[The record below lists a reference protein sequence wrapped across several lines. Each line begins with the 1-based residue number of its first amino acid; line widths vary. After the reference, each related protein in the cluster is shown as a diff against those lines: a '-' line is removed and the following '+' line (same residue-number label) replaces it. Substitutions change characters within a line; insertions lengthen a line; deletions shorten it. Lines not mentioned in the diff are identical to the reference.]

1 MEYKGTDVE
10 EAIGN
15 ACAALNVAREEL
27 DIRIISTGSTGIFGL
42 GRKKAAV
49 QVSLK
54 KEGGHE
60 QKRPSPEKKVGTPK
74 ARPERVVA
82 EKKQGA
88 PRARV
93 EHPADSDEPDE
104 AMGDPVTP
112 EEMEAIRADVVK
124 ILDLMGSPSEVTIA
138 HDQNNKVHAKIAG
151 PFVDTLVG
159 PEGQTLDGLQYV
171 LRKIITRKFPQK
183 VLFSLDAAGFRENR
197 MGELQERAL
206 RLAQEVKETGKT
218 RTIPAINPA
227 ERRMVHMALQDDTEI
242 RSRSVGE
249 GLFKKVLIYLPGK
262 GRRRSPRKKRVEK
275 RVRNN
280 VPGKALEEADLQYV
294 ISAFGEAIVIA
305 AVGEIC

>member
-1 MEYKGTDVE
+1 MSSAKMEYKGTDVE

-15 ACAALNVAREEL
+15 ACAALNVPREEL

-60 QKRPSPEKKVGTPK
+60 QKRPASEKKASAPK
-74 ARPERVVA
+74 ARPERAVS
-82 EKKQGA
+82 EKKPA
-88 PRARV
+88 VPKARV
-93 EHPADSDEPDE
+93 EQPAENDEQEE
-104 AMGDPVTP
+104 AVGDPVTP
-112 EEMEAIRADVVK
+112 EEMEAIRADLAR
-124 ILDLMGSPSEVTIA
+124 ILDLMACSSEISISQ
-138 HDQNNKVHAKIAG
+138 DQNNKVHAKIAG
-151 PFVDTLVG
+151 DFVDILVG
-159 PEGQTLDGLQYV
+159 PEGQTLDSMQYV
-171 LRKIITRKFPQK
+171 MRKIITRKFPQK
-183 VLFSLDAAGFRENR
+183 VLFSLDAGGFRDNR
-197 MGELQERAL
+197 MGELQARAL

-262 GRRRSPRKKRVEK
+262 GRRRAPRKKKTAEK
-275 RVRNN
+275 S
-280 VPGKALEEADLQYV
+280 PE
-294 ISAFGEAIVIA
+294 
-305 AVGEIC
+305 

>member
-1 MEYKGTDVE
+1 MSAKMEYKGTDVE

-15 ACAALNVAREEL
+15 ACAALNVPREEL

-60 QKRPSPEKKVGTPK
+60 QKRSTPEKKASMPRT
-74 ARPERVVA
+74 RS
-82 EKKQGA
+82 EKPASDRKPSP
-88 PRARV
+88 PRARA
-93 EHPADSDEPDE
+93 EQSPANIEPAE
-104 AMGDPVTP
+104 EVVGDPVTP
-112 EEMEAIRADVVK
+112 EEMEAIRADIAK
-124 ILDLMGSPSEVTIA
+124 ILELMGCPSEISMEQ
-138 HDQNNKVHAKIAG
+138 DQNNKVHAKITG
-151 PFVDTLVG
+151 EFVDILVG

-197 MGELQERAL
+197 MDELQARAV

-262 GRRRSPRKKRVEK
+262 GRRRSPRKKK
-275 RVRNN
+275 
-280 VPGKALEEADLQYV
+280 
-294 ISAFGEAIVIA
+294 SGENSP
-305 AVGEIC
+305 E

>member
-1 MEYKGTDVE
+1 MSAKMEYKGTDVE

-15 ACAALNVAREEL
+15 ACAALNVPREEL

-60 QKRPSPEKKVGTPK
+60 QRRPAQEKKTSTPRGK
-74 ARPERVVA
+74 SERPASDR
-82 EKKQGA
+82 KPSA
-88 PRARV
+88 PRARA
-93 EHPADSDEPDE
+93 EQPADSVEPAE
-104 AMGDPVTP
+104 EVAGDPVSP
-112 EEMEAIRADVVK
+112 EEMEAIRADIAK
-124 ILDLMGSPSEVTIA
+124 ILELMGCPSEISMEQ
-138 HDQNNKVHAKIAG
+138 DQNNKVHAKITG
-151 PFVDTLVG
+151 EFVEILVG

-183 VLFSLDAAGFRENR
+183 VLFALDAGGFRDNR

-227 ERRMVHMALQDDTEI
+227 ERRMVHMALQDDTDI

-262 GRRRSPRKKRVEK
+262 GRRRSPRKKKSGEK
-275 RVRNN
+275 S
-280 VPGKALEEADLQYV
+280 PE
-294 ISAFGEAIVIA
+294 
-305 AVGEIC
+305 

>member
-1 MEYKGTDVE
+1 MSAKMEYKGTDVE

-15 ACAALNVAREEL
+15 ACAALNVPREEL

-60 QKRPSPEKKVGTPK
+60 QKRPASEKKT
-74 ARPERVVA
+74 
-82 EKKQGA
+82 GA
-88 PRARV
+88 PRTRSEKPASDRKPNPPRARAEQSPANV
-93 EHPADSDEPDE
+93 EPAEE
-104 AMGDPVTP
+104 AVGDPVTP
-112 EEMEAIRADVVK
+112 EEMEAIRADIAK
-124 ILDLMGSPSEVTIA
+124 ILELMGCPSEISMEQ
-138 HDQNNKVHAKIAG
+138 DQNNKVHAKITG
-151 PFVDTLVG
+151 EFVDILVG

-197 MGELQERAL
+197 MGELQARAL

-262 GRRRSPRKKRVEK
+262 GRRRSPRKKK
-275 RVRNN
+275 
-280 VPGKALEEADLQYV
+280 
-294 ISAFGEAIVIA
+294 SGENSP
-305 AVGEIC
+305 E

>member
-1 MEYKGTDVE
+1 MSAKMEYKGTDVE

-15 ACAALNVAREEL
+15 ACAALNVPREEL
-27 DIRIISTGSTGIFGL
+27 NIRIISTGSTGIFGL

-60 QKRPSPEKKVGTPK
+60 QKRPTPEKKTSAP
-74 ARPERVVA
+74 RTRA
-82 EKKQGA
+82 EKPASDRKPSA
-88 PRARV
+88 PRARAEQSPANV
-93 EHPADSDEPDE
+93 EPAEE
-104 AMGDPVTP
+104 VVGDPVTP
-112 EEMEAIRADVVK
+112 EEMEAIRADIAK
-124 ILDLMGSPSEVTIA
+124 ILELMGCPSEISMA
-138 HDQNNKVHAKIAG
+138 QDQNNKVHAKITG
-151 PFVDTLVG
+151 EFVETLVG

-197 MGELQERAL
+197 MGELQARAL

-262 GRRRSPRKKRVEK
+262 GRRRSPRKKK
-275 RVRNN
+275 
-280 VPGKALEEADLQYV
+280 
-294 ISAFGEAIVIA
+294 SGENSP
-305 AVGEIC
+305 E

>member
-1 MEYKGTDVE
+1 MSAKMEYKGTDVE
-10 EAIGN
+10 AAIDT

-54 KEGGHE
+54 KEGGQE
-60 QKRPSPEKKVGTPK
+60 QKRP
-74 ARPERVVA
+74 VA
-82 EKKQGA
+82 EKKASA
-88 PRARV
+88 PRTRP
-93 EHPADSDEPDE
+93 ERPASERKSTPPKPRAEQPRENEEPEE

-112 EEMEAIRADVVK
+112 EEMESIRADLAR
-124 ILDLMGSPSEVTIA
+124 ILDLMHCPSEINIEQ
-138 HDQNNKVHAKIAG
+138 DQNNKVHAKISG
-151 PFVDTLVG
+151 EFVDILVG
-159 PEGQTLDGLQYV
+159 PEGQTLDSLQYV
-171 LRKIITRKFPQK
+171 MRKIITRKFTQK
-183 VLFSLDAAGFRENR
+183 VLFSLDAGGFRDNR
-197 MGELQERAL
+197 MGELQDRAL

-262 GRRRSPRKKRVEK
+262 GRRRSPRKKKTGEK
-275 RVRNN
+275 S
-280 VPGKALEEADLQYV
+280 LE
-294 ISAFGEAIVIA
+294 
-305 AVGEIC
+305 

>member
-1 MEYKGTDVE
+1 MSSAKMEYKGTDVE

-15 ACAALNVAREEL
+15 ACAALNVPREEL

-60 QKRPSPEKKVGTPK
+60 QKRPAPEKKASAPK
-74 ARPERVVA
+74 ARPERAVS
-82 EKKQGA
+82 EKKPA
-88 PRARV
+88 VPKARA
-93 EHPADSDEPDE
+93 EQPAENDEQE
-104 AMGDPVTP
+104 EVVGDPVTP
-112 EEMEAIRADVVK
+112 EEMEAIRADLAR
-124 ILDLMGSPSEVTIA
+124 ILDLMACSSEISIA
-138 HDQNNKVHAKIAG
+138 QDQNNKVHAKIAG
-151 PFVDTLVG
+151 DFVDILVG
-159 PEGQTLDGLQYV
+159 PEGQTLDSMQYV
-171 LRKIITRKFPQK
+171 MRKIITRKFPQK
-183 VLFSLDAAGFRENR
+183 VLFSLDAGGFRDNR
-197 MGELQERAL
+197 MGELQARAL

-262 GRRRSPRKKRVEK
+262 GRRRAPRKKKTAEK
-275 RVRNN
+275 S
-280 VPGKALEEADLQYV
+280 PE
-294 ISAFGEAIVIA
+294 
-305 AVGEIC
+305 

>member
-1 MEYKGTDVE
+1 MSAKMEYKGTDVE

-27 DIRIISTGSTGIFGL
+27 DIRIISTGSAGIFGL

-60 QKRPSPEKKVGTPK
+60 QERPASDKKASTPRV
-74 ARPERVVA
+74 RPERPA
-82 EKKQGA
+82 PDRKPGA
-88 PRARV
+88 PKTRA
-93 EHPADSDEPDE
+93 EQSGDSEEPE
-104 AMGDPVTP
+104 EVVGDPVTP
-112 EEMEAIRADVVK
+112 EEMEAIRADVAR
-124 ILDLMGSPSEVTIA
+124 ILELMGCPSEISIEQ
-138 HDQNNKVHAKIAG
+138 DQNNKVHAKITG
-151 PFVDTLVG
+151 EFVEILVG

-171 LRKIITRKFPQK
+171 MRKIITRKFPQK

-206 RLAQEVKETGKT
+206 RLAREVKETGKT

-227 ERRMVHMALQDDTEI
+227 ERRMVHMALQDDTGI

-262 GRRRSPRKKRVEK
+262 GRRRSPRKKK
-275 RVRNN
+275 
-280 VPGKALEEADLQYV
+280 
-294 ISAFGEAIVIA
+294 SGE
-305 AVGEIC
+305 

>member
-1 MEYKGTDVE
+1 MSAKMEYKGTDVE

-15 ACAALNVAREEL
+15 ACAALNVPREDL

-54 KEGGHE
+54 KEGT
-60 QKRPSPEKKVGTPK
+60 QQQPAVLDKKASAPRGRNERADSGRKSSAPK
-74 ARPERVVA
+74 ARAEHSGESEEKVRPERSA
-82 EKKQGA
+82 SDRK
-88 PRARV
+88 PRAPKVRP
-93 EHPADSDEPDE
+93 ERSGENEEPE
-104 AMGDPVTP
+104 EVMGDPVTP
-112 EEMEAIRADVVK
+112 EEMEVIRADIAK
-124 ILDLMGSPSEVTIA
+124 ILELMGCSSEISMEQ
-138 HDQNNKVHAKIAG
+138 DQNNKVHAKITG
-151 PFVDTLVG
+151 EFVDVLVG

-171 LRKIITRKFPQK
+171 MRKIITRKFSQK

-197 MGELQERAL
+197 MAELQQRAL

-262 GRRRSPRKKRVEK
+262 GRRRSPRKKKV
-275 RVRNN
+275 
-280 VPGKALEEADLQYV
+280 
-294 ISAFGEAIVIA
+294 GEASP
-305 AVGEIC
+305 E

>member
-1 MEYKGTDVE
+1 MSAKMEYKGTDVE

-60 QKRPSPEKKVGTPK
+60 QKRPAPEKKTSAPK
-74 ARPERVVA
+74 ARPERAVS
-82 EKKQGA
+82 EKKPA
-88 PRARV
+88 VPKARA
-93 EHPADSDEPDE
+93 EQPAENDEQEE
-104 AMGDPVTP
+104 AVGDPVTP
-112 EEMEAIRADVVK
+112 EEMEAIRADLAR
-124 ILDLMGSPSEVTIA
+124 ILDLMACSSEISISQ
-138 HDQNNKVHAKIAG
+138 DQNNKVHAKIAG
-151 PFVDTLVG
+151 DFVDILVG
-159 PEGQTLDGLQYV
+159 PEGQTLDSMQYV
-171 LRKIITRKFPQK
+171 MRKIITRKFPQK
-183 VLFSLDAAGFRENR
+183 VLFSLDAGGFRDNR
-197 MGELQERAL
+197 MGELQARAL

-262 GRRRSPRKKRVEK
+262 GRRRAPRKKKTAEK
-275 RVRNN
+275 S
-280 VPGKALEEADLQYV
+280 PE
-294 ISAFGEAIVIA
+294 
-305 AVGEIC
+305 

>member
-1 MEYKGTDVE
+1 MSAKMEYKGTDVE

-60 QKRPSPEKKVGTPK
+60 QKRPAAEKKTTTAK
-74 ARPERVVA
+74 SRPERPA
-82 EKKQGA
+82 ADRKPNA
-88 PRARV
+88 PRAKAEPSAPR
-93 EHPADSDEPDE
+93 DEPVEE
-104 AMGDPVTP
+104 AVGDPVTP
-112 EEMEAIRADVVK
+112 QEMETIRADVAK
-124 ILDLMGSPSEVTIA
+124 ILELMGCPSEVSVEQ
-138 HDQNNKVHAKIAG
+138 DQNNKVHAKITG
-151 PFVDTLVG
+151 EFVDILVG

-171 LRKIITRKFPQK
+171 MRKIITRKFPQK
-183 VLFSLDAAGFRENR
+183 VLFALDAAGFRENR

-206 RLAQEVKETGKT
+206 RLAQEVKETGKS

-262 GRRRSPRKKRVEK
+262 GRRRSPRKKKAGEK
-275 RVRNN
+275 SQ
-280 VPGKALEEADLQYV
+280 E
-294 ISAFGEAIVIA
+294 
-305 AVGEIC
+305 

>member
-1 MEYKGTDVE
+1 MSAKMEYKGTDVE

-54 KEGGHE
+54 KEGDHE
-60 QKRPSPEKKVGTPK
+60 EKQPASDKKASTPRVRPDRPASDKKPSAPK
-74 ARPERVVA
+74 ARPEQSV
-82 EKKQGA
+82 
-88 PRARV
+88 
-93 EHPADSDEPDE
+93 DSDEPDE
-104 AMGDPVTP
+104 VVGDPVTP
-112 EEMEAIRADVVK
+112 EEMEAIRADVAK
-124 ILDLMGSPSEVTIA
+124 ILELMGCPSEISIEQ
-138 HDQNNKVHAKIAG
+138 DQNNKVHAKISGEFAE
-151 PFVDTLVG
+151 TLVG

-171 LRKIITRKFPQK
+171 MRKIITRKFSQK
-183 VLFSLDAAGFRENR
+183 VLFSLDAGGFRENR

-206 RLAQEVKETGKT
+206 RLAKEVKETGKT

-262 GRRRSPRKKRVEK
+262 GRRRSPRKKKSGEK
-275 RVRNN
+275 SQ
-280 VPGKALEEADLQYV
+280 E
-294 ISAFGEAIVIA
+294 
-305 AVGEIC
+305 

>member
-1 MEYKGTDVE
+1 MSAKMEYKGTDVE

-27 DIRIISTGSTGIFGL
+27 NIRVISTGSTGIFGL

-49 QVSLK
+49 QVVLK

-60 QKRPSPEKKVGTPK
+60 QNRPASDKKASPARV
-74 ARPERVVA
+74 RPERA
-82 EKKQGA
+82 ASDRRPSA
-88 PRARV
+88 PRPARV
-93 EHPADSDEPDE
+93 ERPVDSDEPDE
-104 AMGDPVTP
+104 AAGDPVTS
-112 EEMEAIRADVVK
+112 EEMEAIRADIAK
-124 ILDLMGSPSEVTIA
+124 ILELMGCPSEISIEQ
-138 HDQNNKVHAKIAG
+138 DQNNKVHAKITG
-151 PFVDTLVG
+151 EFVDTLVG

-171 LRKIITRKFPQK
+171 MRKIITRKFTQK

-197 MGELQERAL
+197 MVELQARAL

-262 GRRRSPRKKRVEK
+262 GRRRSPRKKK
-275 RVRNN
+275 
-280 VPGKALEEADLQYV
+280 
-294 ISAFGEAIVIA
+294 SGENSP
-305 AVGEIC
+305 E

>member
-1 MEYKGTDVE
+1 MSAKMEYKGTDVE

-15 ACAALNVAREEL
+15 ACAALNVPREEL

-60 QKRPSPEKKVGTPK
+60 QKRPAPEKKTSMPRAK
-74 ARPERVVA
+74 PEKPASDR
-82 EKKQGA
+82 KPSA
-88 PRARV
+88 PRARAEQSADNV
-93 EHPADSDEPDE
+93 EPAEE
-104 AMGDPVTP
+104 VMGDPVTP
-112 EEMEAIRADVVK
+112 EEMEAIRADIAK
-124 ILDLMGSPSEVTIA
+124 ILELMGCPSEISMEQ
-138 HDQNNKVHAKIAG
+138 DKNNKVHAKISG
-151 PFVDTLVG
+151 EFVDILVG

-183 VLFSLDAAGFRENR
+183 VLFALDAAGFRENR
-197 MGELQERAL
+197 MGELQARAV

-262 GRRRSPRKKRVEK
+262 GRRRSPRKKK
-275 RVRNN
+275 
-280 VPGKALEEADLQYV
+280 
-294 ISAFGEAIVIA
+294 SGE
-305 AVGEIC
+305 

>member
-1 MEYKGTDVE
+1 MSAKMEYKGTDVE

-15 ACAALNVAREEL
+15 ACAALNVPREEL

-49 QVSLK
+49 QVTLK

-60 QKRPSPEKKVGTPK
+60 QRRPAQEKKASTPR
-74 ARPERVVA
+74 ARSEKPASER
-82 EKKQGA
+82 KPSA
-88 PRARV
+88 PRAPRV
-93 EHPADSDEPDE
+93 ERPADSDEPAE
-104 AMGDPVTP
+104 EVVGDPVTP
-112 EEMEAIRADVVK
+112 EEMEAIRADIAK
-124 ILDLMGSPSEVTIA
+124 ILELMGCPSEIA
-138 HDQNNKVHAKIAG
+138 MEQDQNNKVHAKITG
-151 PFVDTLVG
+151 EFVEILVG

-197 MGELQERAL
+197 MGELQERAV

-227 ERRMVHMALQDDTEI
+227 ERRMVHMALQDDTDI

-262 GRRRSPRKKRVEK
+262 GRRRSPRKKKSGEK
-275 RVRNN
+275 S
-280 VPGKALEEADLQYV
+280 PE
-294 ISAFGEAIVIA
+294 
-305 AVGEIC
+305 

>member
-1 MEYKGTDVE
+1 MSAKMEYKGTDVE

-27 DIRIISTGSTGIFGL
+27 DIRIISTGSAGIFGL

-60 QKRPSPEKKVGTPK
+60 QKRPASDKKASTPRV
-74 ARPERVVA
+74 RPERPA
-82 EKKQGA
+82 PDRKPGA
-88 PRARV
+88 PKTRA
-93 EHPADSDEPDE
+93 EQSGDSEEPE
-104 AMGDPVTP
+104 EVVGDPVTP
-112 EEMEAIRADVVK
+112 EEMEAIRADVAR
-124 ILDLMGSPSEVTIA
+124 ILELMGCPSEISIEQ
-138 HDQNNKVHAKIAG
+138 DQNNKVHAKITG
-151 PFVDTLVG
+151 EFVEILVG

-171 LRKIITRKFPQK
+171 MRKIITRKFPQK

-206 RLAQEVKETGKT
+206 RLAREVKETGKT

-227 ERRMVHMALQDDTEI
+227 ERRMVHMALQDDTGI

-262 GRRRSPRKKRVEK
+262 GRRRSPRKKK
-275 RVRNN
+275 
-280 VPGKALEEADLQYV
+280 
-294 ISAFGEAIVIA
+294 SGE
-305 AVGEIC
+305 